1 MNLVLLRHDSES
13 QQLYGERRKQLHA
26 YGLGKPQKGKWGTT
40 AQLMER
46 RSISGDPSRVGSGL
60 KAGRMLRRSRACFL
74 KVRQWLYVELGTV
87 SNPEAGR
94 WIPRAYSPT
103 ASSMKLHPIPGP
115 ISSGLRVPSCQV
127 RGRLCPLFCAPPTV
141 AVTYGLM
148 SRGVSWLQ
156 GAEEQSAFSS
166 CWKLSLLQ
174 SGTQQLLK
182 VAVVEAGETRSGVKA
197 GDGWTLT

>member
-1 MNLVLLRHDSES
+1 MGYHSPA
-13 QQLYGERRKQLHA
+13 H
-26 YGLGKPQKGKWGTT
+26 GKEEHLWGPIKGGKWTQGWQDAKEKQSLFPKGEAVALRGTGDS
-40 AQLMER
+40 LEP
-46 RSISGDPSRVGSGL
+46 RS
-60 KAGRMLRRSRACFL
+60 
-74 KVRQWLYVELGTV
+74 
-87 SNPEAGR
+87 GR

-182 VAVVEAGETRSGVKA
+182 VAVVEAGETRRSE
-197 GDGWTLT
+197 GWGRMDSHMSCYRSSVSSSWLGLSSEDRASSKQLGPE